1 MEKNKTSILK
11 NFMYNMVYELLI
23 LVLPLVT
30 TPYLAR
36 VLGAETI
43 GVYTYTYAI
52 LSYFFLFG
60 GLGISLYA
68 SREIAYVR
76 DDKKKRNKL
85 FWELA
90 IFNCI
95 TISIASVIYYFTF
108 AAKGQYSLY
117 YKLWMLELAASAINI
132 SWFFR
137 GIEEFKKTVTRN
149 VLVRIISVLLIFVFV
164 KQPSDLALYIL
175 IYGIA
180 DLVGN
185 IGLWMYLPKYL
196 KGEKIGR
203 LNVLHHLPY
212 ILLLFIPQIAT
223 QVWVILDKTMIG
235 AMIADKAELG
245 YYEQSQKLLNVIIT
259 VITSITTVMIPRI
272 ANTYAKG
279 DKEQLRTYLKQSLN
293 FVSLL
298 AVPMMFGL
306 IAISKQFVP
315 IFFGPGYEK
324 VIVLNYIVSPVIFTM
339 GIITVLGNQYL
350 LLTGKQK
357 QYTITIIIGLV
368 LNIILNYFMIKQIGS
383 AGAAIASIITQVLVI
398 IMQLRLIKH
407 EFDLKEFFKSTLK
420 YLIAAIIMFVVCLL
434 VGMFTTGSMSV
445 ILQILSGILTYFIV
459 LYFMKEEYF
468 MLGIKRISSIF
479 KSKFLKNKA

>member
-30 TPYLAR
+30 TPYLSR

-43 GVYTYTYAI
+43 GIYTYTYAI

-60 GLGISLYA
+60 GLGMSLYA

-90 IFNCI
+90 IFNFI
-95 TISIASVIYYFTF
+95 TISIASVIYYFAF
-108 AAKGQYSLY
+108 ATKGEYSLY

-149 VLVRIISVLLIFVFV
+149 VLVRIISVMLIFVFV
-164 KQPSDLALYIL
+164 KKPSDLALYIL

-185 IGLWMYLPKYL
+185 IALWMYLPKYL
-196 KGEKIGR
+196 KGEKLGR

-235 AMIADKAELG
+235 TMIADKAELG

-279 DKEQLRTYLKQSLN
+279 DKEQLKTYLKQSLN

-306 IAISKQFVP
+306 IVISKEFVP
-315 IFFGPGYEK
+315 IFFGPGYDK
-324 VIVLNYIVSPVIFTM
+324 VITLNYIVSPAIYTM
-339 GIITVLGNQYL
+339 GIVAVLGNQYL

-357 QYTITIIIGLV
+357 QYTITILIGLI
-368 LNIILNYFMIKQIGS
+368 LNIILNYFMIKTIGTI
-383 AGAAIASIITQVLVI
+383 GAAIASIITQILVI
-398 IMQLRLIKH
+398 ILQLKLIKN
-407 EFDLKEFFKSTLK
+407 EFDVKEFFKLTIRYTFASV
-420 YLIAAIIMFVVCLL
+420 IMFGVCLL
-434 VGMFTTGSMSV
+434 IGLFTSGSLSV
-445 ILQILSGILTYFIV
+445 ILQILFGILAYFIV
-459 LYFMKEEYF
+459 LYIMKDEYF
-468 MLGIKRISSIF
+468 MMGVKRISSIF
-479 KSKFLKNKA
+479 KSKLSRNS